1 MTKKLGITSNVM
13 KRIVIVEKN
22 SLLRN
27 LAVLVGIFTSL
38 LLVFAAVT
46 VLFIQDVRDLGT
58 WDVLTLFW
66 EDREIVADYWRDA
79 LSTFWLEVPNEYVF
93 ILLGVL
99 VISWIMYYRTREKRK
114 TYSLRSQKLASYEKS
129 SKIVKG
135 KERNV

>member
-1 MTKKLGITSNVM
+1 M
-13 KRIVIVEKN
+13 KRIIIVEKN

-27 LAVLVGIFTSL
+27 LAVLVGIFASL
-38 LLVFAAVT
+38 LLAFVVVT
-46 VLFIQDVRDLGT
+46 VLFIQDVKDLGT

-79 LSTFWLEVPNEYVF
+79 LLTFWLEVPNEY
-93 ILLGVL
+93 ILILFGLL
-99 VISWIMYYRTREKRK
+99 VISWIIYYRTREKRK

-129 SKIVKG
+129 SKIE